1 MEIKFFSSDKKINI
15 KPNKLVLV
23 DKINDLIELYEYEN
37 YYLKVIQ
44 DILNTNKFYRDLVNK
59 IEFIYKL
66 LSDAKEE
73 NIKKSLE
80 LSLACGY
87 FLDDGKFFKKETKN
101 IVLLYKKQNFV
112 NLREFLENE
121 EIFSYKRIS
130 IYQKIIDLLIFL
142 HQKDILICDFNLDN
156 FKILQDLNNSNDLIV
171 INLEKISIKEL
182 KDAKF
187 LESSFILPPETLFKS
202 EYNIYSEIWLST
214 NLIFYILTGLD
225 AFAFIKLNIM
235 NHNILQKFL
244 YYIDYRIKTWPPVIK
259 QNINISSQFPYFD
272 QSKYDNLTEICKNY
286 FKSSNFK
293 EILFRNFILGYL
305 LFNQRKDLNFIK
317 NELKKDLVNYN
328 LNEVKNLESFEK
340 EIKQREILKKEA
352 EQKGIFHKEI
362 LQEERS
368 QEESQQKLVFQEIKN
383 EENKEIAYEI
393 KSNKEIKEEIYNVNL
408 NFQKQDF
415 LQKQDSKVEHENN
428 IKDDILEDVIENVIE
443 NVIDS
448 DIRESSKD
456 VLKLNLVN
464 RFQVESNVFYNQE
477 VGDIYEYITTKLKE
491 KNIINTKLVE
501 FIKNIFI
508 FIPLDLDL
516 LSFFKVNLL
525 YSLFSVINNKEDE
538 IKKSI
543 NLDDKEF
550 YNLKVVIV
558 NFIQFLS
565 EENLK
570 RVVNLFLKLYKS
582 NPYEKLI
589 YFIYQNLHKDL
600 LNIKLNT
607 SDRTVFLKNI
617 NLKLNSFLSVKISEI
632 LNDYLENYNKKL
644 KLFLIGLTLILSIIN
659 AFLFLINFKLFL
671 IFFAIN
677 FFVLILIIYFVL
689 KYIRNVIFE
698 RFS

>member
-1 MEIKFFSSDKKINI
+1 MEIKFFKSDKKINI

-37 YYLKVIQ
+37 YYLKAIQ

-73 NIKKSLE
+73 NIKRSLE

-112 NLREFLENE
+112 SLREFLENE

-142 HQKDILICDFNLDN
+142 HQKDILICDFKLDN
-156 FKILQDLNNSNDLIV
+156 FKILQDLNNSSDLIV

-182 KDAKF
+182 KDVKF

-225 AFAFIKLNIM
+225 AFGFIKLNIM

-286 FKSSNFK
+286 FKYSNFK
-293 EILFRNFILGYL
+293 KILFKNFILGYL
-305 LFNQRKDLNFIK
+305 LFNQRQDLNFIK

-340 EIKQREILKKEA
+340 EIKQREVLKKEV
-352 EQKGIFHKEI
+352 EQKGILHKEI
-362 LQEERS
+362 LQKERS

-383 EENKEIAYEI
+383 KKNKEIAYEI
-393 KSNKEIKEEIYNVNL
+393 KSNKEIKEEICNVNL

-415 LQKQDSKVEHENN
+415 LNKQDSEIEYKDEPVE
-428 IKDDILEDVIENVIE
+428 
-443 NVIDS
+443 S

-456 VLKLNLVN
+456 LLKLNLVS

-477 VGDIYEYITTKLKE
+477 VEDIYEYITTKLKE
-491 KNIINTKLVE
+491 KNIMNTKLVE
-501 FIKNIFI
+501 FIKNVFI

-538 IKKSI
+538 IKK
-543 NLDDKEF
+543 
-550 YNLKVVIV
+550 
-558 NFIQFLS
+558 
-565 EENLK
+565 
-570 RVVNLFLKLYKS
+570 
-582 NPYEKLI
+582 
-589 YFIYQNLHKDL
+589 
-600 LNIKLNT
+600 
-607 SDRTVFLKNI
+607 
-617 NLKLNSFLSVKISEI
+617 
-632 LNDYLENYNKKL
+632 
-644 KLFLIGLTLILSIIN
+644 
-659 AFLFLINFKLFL
+659 
-671 IFFAIN
+671 
-677 FFVLILIIYFVL
+677 VLI
-689 KYIRNVIFE
+689 
-698 RFS
+698 

>member
-1 MEIKFFSSDKKINI
+1 MEIKFFSLDKKINI

-73 NIKKSLE
+73 NIKRSLE

-87 FLDDGKFFKKETKN
+87 FLDDGEFFKKETKN

-112 NLREFLENE
+112 SLRKFLESE

-130 IYQKIIDLLIFL
+130 IYQKIIDLFIFL
-142 HQKDILICDFNLDN
+142 HKKDILICDFNLDN

-171 INLEKISIKEL
+171 INLEKISIKDL
-182 KDAKF
+182 KDVKF

-202 EYNIYSEIWLST
+202 EYNIYSEIWLAT

-225 AFAFIKLNIM
+225 AFGFIKLNIM

-272 QSKYDNLTEICKNY
+272 QSKYDNLAKICKNY
-286 FKSSNFK
+286 FKSSNFM
-293 EILFRNFILGYL
+293 EILFKNFILGYL

-328 LNEVKNLESFEK
+328 LNEIGNLEIFKK
-340 EIKQREILKKEA
+340 EIKQKEVFKKEIEQEEIL
-352 EQKGIFHKEI
+352 HKETPYEEI
-362 LQEERS
+362 YQEGLH
-368 QEESQQKLVFQEIKN
+368 QKFVFQEIKN

-408 NFQKQDF
+408 NLPKQDF
-415 LQKQDSKVEHENN
+415 LQKQDSKVEH
-428 IKDDILEDVIENVIE
+428 KDDIVEDVIKDV
-443 NVIDS
+443 VDS

-456 VLKLNLVN
+456 LLKLNLVS

-525 YSLFSVINNKEDE
+525 FSLFNVIDSKEDE
-538 IKKSI
+538 IKKRI

-550 YNLKVVIV
+550 YNLKVIVV
-558 NFIQFLS
+558 NFVQFSS

-570 RVVNLFLKLYKS
+570 KVVNLFLKLYKS

-589 YFIYQNLHKDL
+589 YFIYQDFKKDL
-600 LNIKLNT
+600 LNIKLNK
-607 SDRTVFLKNI
+607 SDRTEFLKNI
-617 NLKLNSFLSVKISEI
+617 NLKLNNFLSVKISGI

-659 AFLFLINFKLFL
+659 VFLFLINFKLFL
-671 IFFAIN
+671 IFLVIN
-677 FFVLILIIYFVL
+677 FFVLILSIYFGL
-689 KYIRNVIFE
+689 RYIKKVIFE

>member
-112 NLREFLENE
+112 SLREFLENE

-415 LQKQDSKVEHENN
+415 LQKQDSKVKHENN
-428 IKDDILEDVIENVIE
+428 IKDDILEDVIE

-501 FIKNIFI
+501 FIKNVFI

-632 LNDYLENYNKKL
+632 LNDYLESYNKKL
-644 KLFLIGLTLILSIIN
+644 KLFLIALTLILSIIN
-659 AFLFLINFKLFL
+659 VFLFLINFKLFL
-671 IFFAIN
+671 VFFIIN
-677 FFVLILIIYFVL
+677 LFFVLISIYL
-689 KYIRNVIFE
+689 GIKYIRSLIFE

>member
-1 MEIKFFSSDKKINI
+1 MEIKFFNSDKKINI

-23 DKINDLIELYEYEN
+23 DKINDFIELYEYEN

-66 LSDAKEE
+66 LSDIEE
-73 NIKKSLE
+73 GNIRRSLE

-112 NLREFLENE
+112 SLREFLENE

-142 HQKDILICDFNLDN
+142 HQKDILICDFKLDN

-182 KDAKF
+182 KDVKF
-187 LESSFILPPETLFKS
+187 LESSFILPPETLFRS

-225 AFAFIKLNIM
+225 AFDFIKLNII

-244 YYIDYRIKTWPPVIK
+244 YYVNYRIRTWPPVIK

-286 FKSSNFK
+286 FKYSNFK
-293 EILFRNFILGYL
+293 EILFKNFILGYL

-340 EIKQREILKKEA
+340 EIKQRKVLKEEV
-352 EQKGIFHKEI
+352 EQKGILHKEM
-362 LQEERS
+362 LQKERS

-383 EENKEIAYEI
+383 EENKEIAYKIKLNEEI
-393 KSNKEIKEEIYNVNL
+393 KGEICNVNL

-415 LQKQDSKVEHENN
+415 LHKQDSEIEYKDEPVE
-428 IKDDILEDVIENVIE
+428 
-443 NVIDS
+443 S
-448 DIRESSKD
+448 DIRESRKD
-456 VLKLNLVN
+456 LLKLNLVS

-477 VGDIYEYITTKLKE
+477 VVGIDEYIATKLKE
-491 KNIINTKLVE
+491 KNITDSKLVE
-501 FIKNIFI
+501 FIKDIFI

-516 LSFFKVNLL
+516 LSFFKVNLIF
-525 YSLFSVINNKEDE
+525 SLFNVIDNKEE
-538 IKKSI
+538 EMKKRI
-543 NLDDKEF
+543 RLDDKEF

-570 RVVNLFLKLYKS
+570 RVVNLFLKFYKS

-589 YFIYQNLHKDL
+589 YFIYQNLNKDL
-600 LNIKLNT
+600 LNIKLNK
-607 SDRTVFLKNI
+607 SDRTEFLKNI
-617 NLKLNSFLSVKISEI
+617 NLKLNSFLSVKISQI

-644 KLFLIGLTLILSIIN
+644 KLFLIVLTLILSIIN
-659 AFLFLINFKLFL
+659 VFVFLINFKLFL
-671 IFFAIN
+671 VFFIIN
-677 FFVLILIIYFVL
+677 LFFVLISIYLGV
-689 KYIRNVIFE
+689 KYIRSLIFE

>member
-1 MEIKFFSSDKKINI
+1 MEIKFFNSDKKINI

-23 DKINDLIELYEYEN
+23 NKINDLIELYEYEN
-37 YYLKVIQ
+37 YYLKAIQ

-73 NIKKSLE
+73 NIKRSLE

-112 NLREFLENE
+112 SLREFLENE

-142 HQKDILICDFNLDN
+142 HQKDILICDFKLDN

-182 KDAKF
+182 KDVKF
-187 LESSFILPPETLFKS
+187 LESSFILPPETLFRS

-225 AFAFIKLNIM
+225 AFDFIKLNII

-244 YYIDYRIKTWPPVIK
+244 YYVNYRIRTWPPVIK

-286 FKSSNFK
+286 FKYSNFK
-293 EILFRNFILGYL
+293 EILFKNFILGYL

-340 EIKQREILKKEA
+340 EIKQRKVLKEEV
-352 EQKGIFHKEI
+352 EQKEI
-362 LQEERS
+362 LHKEMLQKERS

-383 EENKEIAYEI
+383 EENKEIAYKIKLNEEI
-393 KSNKEIKEEIYNVNL
+393 KGEICNVNL

-415 LQKQDSKVEHENN
+415 LHKQDSEIEYKDEPVE
-428 IKDDILEDVIENVIE
+428 
-443 NVIDS
+443 S

-456 VLKLNLVN
+456 LLKLNLVS

-477 VGDIYEYITTKLKE
+477 VVGIDEYIANKLKE
-491 KNIINTKLVE
+491 KNITDSKLVE
-501 FIKNIFI
+501 FIKDIFI

-525 YSLFSVINNKEDE
+525 FSLFNVIDNKEE
-538 IKKSI
+538 EMKKRI
-543 NLDDKEF
+543 RLDDKEF
-550 YNLKVVIV
+550 YNLKVIVV
-558 NFIQFLS
+558 NFVQFLS

-570 RVVNLFLKLYKS
+570 KVVNLFLRLYKG

-600 LNIKLNT
+600 LNIKLNK
-607 SDRTVFLKNI
+607 SDRTEFLKNI
-617 NLKLNSFLSVKISEI
+617 NLKLNSFLFVKISEI
-632 LNDYLENYNKKL
+632 LNDYLESYNKKL
-644 KLFLIGLTLILSIIN
+644 KLFLIALTLILSIIN
-659 AFLFLINFKLFL
+659 VFLFLINFKLFL
-671 IFFAIN
+671 VFFIIN
-677 FFVLILIIYFVL
+677 LFFVLISIYLGV
-689 KYIRNVIFE
+689 KYIRSLIFE

>member
-1 MEIKFFSSDKKINI
+1 MEIKFFNSDKKINI
-15 KPNKLVLV
+15 KSNKLVLV

-44 DILNTNKFYRDLVNK
+44 DIPNTNKFYRDLVNK

-112 NLREFLENE
+112 SLREFLESE
-121 EIFSYKRIS
+121 EIFSYKRIN

-142 HQKDILICDFNLDN
+142 HQKDILICDFKLDN
-156 FKILQDLNNSNDLIV
+156 FKILQDLNNPNDLIV
-171 INLEKISIKEL
+171 VNLEKISIKEL
-182 KDAKF
+182 KDVKF

-225 AFAFIKLNIM
+225 AFGFIKLNII

-286 FKSSNFK
+286 FKYSNFN
-293 EILFRNFILGYL
+293 EILFKNFILGYL
-305 LFNQRKDLNFIK
+305 LFNQRKDLNFMK

-340 EIKQREILKKEA
+340 EIKQKEVLKKEI
-352 EQKGIFHKEI
+352 EQKEI
-362 LQEERS
+362 LHKETPYKEIS
-368 QEESQQKLVFQEIKN
+368 QEGIHQKLVFEEIKN

-393 KSNKEIKEEIYNVNL
+393 KLNEEIKEEIYNVNL
-408 NFQKQDF
+408 NLPNQDF
-415 LQKQDSKVEHENN
+415 LQKQNSKLEYED
-428 IKDDILEDVIENVIE
+428 IKEDIVEDVI
-443 NVIDS
+443 DL

-456 VLKLNLVN
+456 VLKLNLVS

-501 FIKNIFI
+501 FIKNVFI

-550 YNLKVVIV
+550 YNLKVIVV
-558 NFIQFLS
+558 NFVQFSS

-570 RVVNLFLKLYKS
+570 REVNLFLKLYKS

-589 YFIYQNLHKDL
+589 YFIYQNFKKDL

-607 SDRTVFLKNI
+607 SDRAEFLKNI
-617 NLKLNSFLSVKISEI
+617 NLKLNIFLFVKISEI
-632 LNDYLENYNKKL
+632 LNDYLESYNKKL
-644 KLFLIGLTLILSIIN
+644 RLFLIALTLILSIIN
-659 AFLFLINFKLFL
+659 VFVFLINFKLFL
-671 IFFAIN
+671 IFLGIN
-677 FFVLILIIYFVL
+677 FFVLILSIYFGL
-689 KYIRNVIFE
+689 KYIRKVIFE